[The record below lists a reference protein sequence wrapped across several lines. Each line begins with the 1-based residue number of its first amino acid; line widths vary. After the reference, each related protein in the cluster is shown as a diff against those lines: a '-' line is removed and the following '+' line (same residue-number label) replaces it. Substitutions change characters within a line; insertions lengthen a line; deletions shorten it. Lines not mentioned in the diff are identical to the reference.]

1 LLQKPSAG
9 EKELVK
15 EELNWMAGGPQGSG
29 VDSAANI
36 FGRACGYG
44 GLYVYGRREYHSNIK
59 GLHSYFHLR
68 ISNYEVLANVNDV
81 DLLAAFDAETVVR
94 HMTEVVPGGGI
105 ILDKDQVNVNIFN
118 IPTLPYEFKSEFHQ
132 YLDKNGLGDT
142 VGDLL
147 AEAQKNGVHVFQ
159 VPYLDLLRQVAN
171 KLGIAQLSKVTRMIN
186 VLTLGISFGLLD
198 YDANLVEKA
207 IGAIFADKPKIVDMN
222 ILALRIAYDYAKQTL
237 GDGLEHKLGKI
248 ETTER
253 RIFLSG
259 NQAVAVGKILGG
271 CRIQTYYPI
280 TPAADES
287 EYLEAHEIIRIKTD
301 DGEGAVVVVQTE
313 DEIAAVNMASGATL
327 TGARAAT
334 STSGPGFSLMVEGLS
349 WAGNNEVPVVITY
362 YQRGAPSTGLPTR
375 HGQDDL
381 RFAIH
386 AGHGEFPRIVLASGD
401 ISECFYDAAAAFNY
415 AEKYQ
420 LPVIHLID
428 KALGNSSQTCALFDS
443 DKFRV
448 ERGDILDETKL
459 AGEYKRFKFT
469 ESGISPRVLLGTR
482 NGVHWLTG
490 DEHNEFGHISE
501 EPSNRT
507 LMIEKRMK
515 KLNLIEKEVP
525 IEEKVSFFGDKTAKN
540 VIVSWG
546 SPKGAILEALS
557 KLKQEGF
564 TLGFMQIRMIH
575 PLPKEYLTNVLA
587 NAQKIIDIEMNYSG
601 QLGGIVREK
610 TGIPMGFY
618 VLKWNGRPMTTTE
631 VYDAIKLILVDKAPE
646 RQVLTYGS

>member
-1 LLQKPSAG
+1 MA
-9 EKELVK
+9 K

-68 ISNYEVLANVNDV
+68 ISNHEVFANLNDV

-94 HMTEVVPGGGI
+94 HVNEVVSGGGI
-105 ILDKDQVNVNIFN
+105 IVDKDQVNTKIFN
-118 IPTLPYEFKSEFHQ
+118 IYTLPYEFKNEFRQ
-132 YLDKNGLGDT
+132 YLDKKSLGDT
-142 VGDLL
+142 LSDLL
-147 AEAQKNGVHVFQ
+147 ADGEKTGIHVFE
-159 VPYLDLLRQVAN
+159 VPYMDLLKQVAS
-171 KLGIAQLSKVTRMIN
+171 KLGITQLSKATRMIN

-207 IGAIFADKPKIVDMN
+207 VTAIFADKPKIVDMN
-222 ILALRIAYDYAKQTL
+222 IVALREAYNYAKQNF
-237 GDGLEHKLGKI
+237 GDSFGHKLEKI
-248 ETTER
+248 ETSEK

-259 NQAVAVGKILGG
+259 NQAVAVGKVFGG

-287 EYLEAHEIIRIKTD
+287 EYLEAHEIIRTKTT
-301 DGEGAVVVVQTE
+301 DGKGAVVVIQTE

-327 TGARAAT
+327 TGTRAST
-334 STSGPGFSLMVEGLS
+334 STSGPGFSLMVEGLA

-401 ISECFYDAAAAFNY
+401 IRECFYDAAAAFNY

-420 LPVIHLID
+420 VPVIHLID
-428 KALGNSSQTCALFDS
+428 KAIGNSSQTCTLFDV
-443 DKFRV
+443 DKFRIQ
-448 ERGDILDETKL
+448 RGDILDETKPL
-459 AGEYKRFKFT
+459 GEYKRFKFT
-469 ESGISPRVLLGTR
+469 ESGISPRVLLGTK
-482 NGVHWLTG
+482 NGIHWYTG

-501 EPSNRT
+501 ESSNRT
-507 LMIEKRMK
+507 FMVEKRMK
-515 KLNLIEKEVP
+515 KLKTIEKEVP
-525 IEEKVSFFGDKTAKN
+525 IEEKVNFFGDKNAKN
-540 VIVSWG
+540 MIVSWG
-546 SPKGAILEALS
+546 SPKGAILESFL
-557 KLKQEGF
+557 KLTEEGF
-564 TLGFMQIRMIH
+564 SLGFIQIRMVH
-575 PLPKEYLTNVLA
+575 PLPNEYLADILG
-587 NAQKIIDIEMNYSG
+587 NAKKIVDVEMNYSG
-601 QLGGIVREK
+601 QLGGIIREK
-610 TGIPMGFY
+610 TGIPVNFY
-618 VLKWNGRPMTTTE
+618 ILKWNGRPMTTTE
-631 VYDAIKLILVDKAPE
+631 VYDAIKLILLNKAPK
-646 RQVLTYGS
+646 RQVLTYGT